1 MELRKIFS
9 ICLLAASISALGQKK
24 TEILIWDENPLQ
36 TSEAKSALVQEKD
49 YTKNPALTVY
59 TPKNPTGTT
68 IVMCPGGGY
77 THQATAHEGHDMAD
91 WFNSQGITYAVLKYR
106 LPYGD
111 SSIPLAD
118 AEQAMRVVRKYADE
132 LGVNPNKVGIAGASA
147 GGHLATTLATHYS
160 SSETRPD
167 FQVLFY
173 PVVSMDAK
181 KTHMGSRK
189 SLLGENPS
197 EEQVKKFSNALQVT
211 SDTPKAFIML
221 SADDRAVPP
230 VNSIEYFNALL
241 DNKVPATLHVYPNG
255 GHGWGFRDKFGF
267 KRQWTG
273 ELEKWL
279 REEVK

>member
-1 MELRKIFS
+1 MKLRRILS
-9 ICLLAASISALGQKK
+9 ICLVAASLTAMAQKK
-24 TEILIWDENPLQ
+24 TEILIWDENPLE
-36 TSEAKSALVQEKD
+36 TSEAKSAAVKAKD
-49 YTKNPALTVY
+49 YTKDPAITVY
-59 TPKNPTGTT
+59 TPKHPTGKT

-77 THQATAHEGHDMAD
+77 THQATEHEGHNMAD
-91 WFNSQGITYAVLKYR
+91 WFNSQGITYVVLKYR

-111 SSIPLAD
+111 NTIPLAD
-118 AEQAMRVVRKYADE
+118 AEQAMRVVRKYAKE
-132 LGVNPNKVGIAGASA
+132 LGVDPTKVGIAGASA

-160 SSETRPD
+160 SPETRPD

-197 EEQVKKFSNALQVT
+197 DELVTKYSNATQVT
-211 SDTPKAFIML
+211 PDTPKAFIIL
-221 SADDRAVPP
+221 SADDKAVPP
-230 VNSIEYFNALL
+230 VNSLEYFEALL
-241 DNKVPATLHVYPNG
+241 ANNVGASIHIYPNG
-255 GHGWGFRDKFGF
+255 GHGWGFRDRFGF